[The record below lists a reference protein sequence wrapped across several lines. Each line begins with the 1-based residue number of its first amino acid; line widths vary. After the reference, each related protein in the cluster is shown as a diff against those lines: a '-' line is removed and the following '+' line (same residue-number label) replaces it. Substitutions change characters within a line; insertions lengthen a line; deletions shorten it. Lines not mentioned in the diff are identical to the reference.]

1 MGLLWGHYRLSYLLL
16 QGCVGNWVP
25 EHSHSAI
32 RHNTN
37 PVSRANSK
45 YSGRSSLQNGR
56 YFFVFFLGE
65 RRQAKRARRKRYA
78 QRGLR
83 SSFARKSWKKMTPVL
98 RLGRSDWSHRSDY
111 IIWKSGLL
119 RNVFSII
126 RPGARDSENSNLTLG
141 DLASLFTQDDEQDE
155 EQCMTGSY
163 NFVDQS
169 GPSTELQ
176 WKHKCIRSLGP
187 F

>member
-1 MGLLWGHYRLSYLLL
+1 MHGGGFVRPS
-16 QGCVGNWVP
+16 P
-25 EHSHSAI
+25 EN
-32 RHNTN
+32 R
-37 PVSRANSK
+37 
-45 YSGRSSLQNGR
+45 
-56 YFFVFFLGE
+56 E
-65 RRQAKRARRKRYA
+65 
-78 QRGLR
+78 
-83 SSFARKSWKKMTPVL
+83 KMTPVL

-111 IIWKSGLL
+111 ITWKSGLMG
-119 RNVFSII
+119 NVFSII

-187 F
+187 FTAWSNNAKTVIVTQVFWRCLISRHHSLFDNHFYFYQF

>member
-1 MGLLWGHYRLSYLLL
+1 M
-16 QGCVGNWVP
+16 
-25 EHSHSAI
+25 
-32 RHNTN
+32 
-37 PVSRANSK
+37 
-45 YSGRSSLQNGR
+45 
-56 YFFVFFLGE
+56 
-65 RRQAKRARRKRYA
+65 
-78 QRGLR
+78 
-83 SSFARKSWKKMTPVL
+83 
-98 RLGRSDWSHRSDY
+98 
-111 IIWKSGLL
+111 

-176 WKHKCIRSLGP
+176 WKHKCMRSLVP
-187 F
+187 FYGLIKQRPQPSLFDNHFYFYQF